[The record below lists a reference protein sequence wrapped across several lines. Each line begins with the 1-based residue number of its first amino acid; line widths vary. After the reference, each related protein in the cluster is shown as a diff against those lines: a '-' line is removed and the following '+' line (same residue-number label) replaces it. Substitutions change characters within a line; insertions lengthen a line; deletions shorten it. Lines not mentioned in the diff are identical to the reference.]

1 MATKSNMQY
10 PVALSQ
16 PYPLPTDIRPSKK
29 EAGILHQSFASAQ
42 SEMTAITSYLYQS
55 WILQKNYPEVAS
67 TIRRIAQVEMHHIN
81 ILGDLIIRL
90 SGNPKYISY
99 QPRGTV
105 FWNGRMVPQ
114 FDQIGKYLEW
124 DVRGEKMAARQ
135 YQQQAKE
142 ICNGNVS
149 AILTRLAED
158 ELLHAEIFR
167 SFLIQVKEEK

>member
-1 MATKSNMQY
+1 MFAGR
-10 PVALSQ
+10 ALPIIGTANYNTCLLYTS
-16 PYPLPTDIRPSKK
+16 
-29 EAGILHQSFASAQ
+29 
-42 SEMTAITSYLYQS
+42 AITSYLYQS

-114 FDQIGKYLEW
+114 FDQIGKYLEL
-124 DVRGEKMAARQ
+124 
-135 YQQQAKE
+135 
-142 ICNGNVS
+142 S
-149 AILTRLAED
+149 
-158 ELLHAEIFR
+158 
-167 SFLIQVKEEK
+167 LIHI